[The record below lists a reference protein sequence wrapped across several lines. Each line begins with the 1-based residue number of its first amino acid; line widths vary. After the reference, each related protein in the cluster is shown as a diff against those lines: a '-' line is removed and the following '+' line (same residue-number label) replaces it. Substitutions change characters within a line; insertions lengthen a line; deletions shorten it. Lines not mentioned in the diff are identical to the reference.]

1 MPALGERFRAAR
13 EARGLSLSDVAE
25 QIRIR
30 SVYLAAI
37 EDENWSTI
45 GAPVYIRGFLRT
57 YGRFLGLD
65 TEEIVS
71 EFNGTTPEPAVST
84 TSASQKGT
92 FLNEPP
98 PPRHLSPLL
107 WVASVVAVALIAYVF
122 YSALT
127 LHRHQE
133 QTVATLPSNTPEAV
147 AAATASDA
155 AAASAQPGSGT
166 PSLSPAADGSAS
178 PSASPTT
185 APGGPSLDLRL
196 SSASWVRVT
205 VDGNVSMEGTFPAG
219 TERLFHGK
227 TAVLRIGNAGGAEVL
242 VDGKSVGPLG
252 KAGDVVER
260 TFTL

>member
-71 EFNGTTPEPAVST
+71 EFNGASPEPAAS
-84 TSASQKGT
+84 SPGSSQKNT
-92 FLNEPP
+92 YLAEPP

-107 WVASVVAVALIAYVF
+107 WIASVIAVALIAYVF

-127 LHRHQE
+127 LHRHPD
-133 QTVATLPSNTPEAV
+133 QTVAALPSNTPAEA
-147 AAATASDA
+147 AQATASDA
-155 AAASAQPGSGT
+155 AAAT
-166 PSLSPAADGSAS
+166 PAADSPSQGPADGSAS
-178 PSASPTT
+178 PGASPT
-185 APGGPSLDLRL
+185 AGAGPSLDVRL
-196 SSASWVRVT
+196 SSSSWVRVT

-227 TAVLRIGNAGGAEVL
+227 TAVLRIGNAGGVEVL
-242 VDGKSVGPLG
+242 IDGKSVGPLG